1 MQSRLNAR
9 ANASA
14 ALAAVLFGASVVAV
28 RIAVRDVPP
37 LALAFLRFAQGS
49 LVLFVGLLV
58 FRKDLLKVDRGD
70 LPFLAGLGLLFF
82 TIFAITFNAGMQYT
96 AASRAAVILATM
108 PLWTIII
115 SRLATRGGL
124 GTRQVIGVCTSFA
137 GVAIVMVA
145 RGGAGDSSLTGDALL
160 LTTALCGAIYNVLSK
175 RALER
180 YSGVTTTFYAMVFG
194 TLFLLPFSL
203 GGLTLGALRG
213 QTLAIVIFLGVF
225 GGALGFSLW
234 TSALKQLSPTQV
246 SVYINLNPIAATLL
260 AATML
265 HEQLSGS
272 FLIGFVAVVA
282 GVMIV
287 NWTSPNRRGVSASTR
302 P

>member
-1 MQSRLNAR
+1 VQSRLNAR

>member
-1 MQSRLNAR
+1 MHAQLNAR

-14 ALAAVLFGASVVAV
+14 AFAAILFGASVVAV

-37 LALAFLRFAQGS
+37 LTLAFLRFAQGS
-49 LVLFVGLLV
+49 LVLYIGLRV
-58 FRKDLLKVDRGD
+58 FRKNLLTVDRRD
-70 LPFLAGLGLLFF
+70 LPLLAGLGLLFF

-108 PLWTIII
+108 PLWTLII
-115 SRLATRGGL
+115 SRVAARGRL
-124 GTRQVIGVCTSFA
+124 ETRQIVGVLTSFA
-137 GVAIVMVA
+137 GVAVVMLN
-145 RGGAGDSSLTGDALL
+145 RGGAEASSLRGDALL
-160 LTTALCGAIYNVLSK
+160 LTTALCGAIYNVLAK

-180 YSGVTTTFYAMVFG
+180 YGGVTTTFYAMMFG

-203 GGLTLGALRG
+203 GGLNLGVLHG
-213 QTLAIVIFLGVF
+213 ETLALVIFLGVF

-234 TSALKQLSPTQV
+234 TSALRQLSPTQV

-265 HEQLSGS
+265 HEQLSLS
-272 FLIGFVAVVA
+272 FLVGFIAVAA

-287 NWTSPNRRGVSASTR
+287 NWTRAPSRA
-302 P
+302 